1 MAMTRRERAR
11 EMREDGMTYQ
21 QIADKLGCSKACVA
35 RFVGAHNPFH
45 FRIVTKEG
53 CIYPGLREW
62 MNDNKVGRTELAQRM
77 SNVAWPCAVSTLSG
91 ILRGH
96 HVPSK
101 TTVDSILK
109 ATGMTYEECFGG
121 AENG

>member
-1 MAMTRRERAR
+1 MRSRREIAL

-21 QIADKLGCSKACVA
+21 QIADRLGCSKSY
-35 RFVGAHNPFH
+35 VGQLLGAYNPYYF
-45 FRIVTKEG
+45 IAVTEEG

-121 AENG
+121 AKNG

>member
-1 MAMTRRERAR
+1 MRSRREIAL

-21 QIADKLGCSKACVA
+21 QIADELGCSKSY
-35 RFVGAHNPFH
+35 VGQLLGAFNPLH
-45 FRIVTKEG
+45 FRAVTEEG

-62 MNDNKVGRTELAQRM
+62 MNDNKVGRSEMLRRM
-77 SNVAWPCAVSTLSG
+77 GKAAWPRHVSKLSG

-96 HVPSK
+96 HDPSK
-101 TTVDSILK
+101 ATIDSILK
-109 ATGMTYEECFGG
+109 VTGMTYEECFGG